1 LHACVEDC
9 PEARV
14 VEEIPEAPAGRSGI
28 SPGVLIMRTEYWLVA
43 GLQRRFRRN
52 N

>member
-14 VEEIPEAPAGRSGI
+14 VEEIPEAPAGVG
-28 SPGVLIMRTEYWLVA
+28 
-43 GLQRRFRRN
+43 
-52 N
+52 